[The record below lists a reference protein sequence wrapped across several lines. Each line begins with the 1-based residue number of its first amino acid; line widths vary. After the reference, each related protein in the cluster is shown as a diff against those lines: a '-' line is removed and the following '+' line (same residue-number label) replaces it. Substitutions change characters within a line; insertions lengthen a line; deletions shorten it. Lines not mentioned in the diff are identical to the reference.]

1 MLRNYCY
8 CPSFPQL
15 FASVCLFWKRP
26 GEPPCP
32 RSWPVELG
40 GRRLE
45 TILQVRVNQLLPRS
59 PCQAAQ
65 CKRGIQA
72 LGLSPWDFTQ
82 DCYYSPA
89 GKGEHTGEQTTG
101 NEKVAPGSRHRM
113 AYTEPE
119 VTCPGGSLPFTCQG
133 RASWKPR
140 HARTASR
147 FHEADRPHTGPQL
160 HHRLVNLGLDEA
172 LEMRL
177 ELKGCSGAHTP
188 AHGPQQPH
196 PELGAPLSMTSP
208 CAPSCSPLPK
218 LAG

>member
-1 MLRNYCY
+1 MMLRNYCY

-26 GEPPCP
+26 GESPCP

-89 GKGEHTGEQTTG
+89 GNGEHTGEQTTG

-160 HHRLVNLGLDEA
+160 HHRSPSLSQSGAGRGAGDEA
-172 LEMRL
+172 RAEGLLR
-177 ELKGCSGAHTP
+177 C
-188 AHGPQQPH
+188 PH
-196 PELGAPLSMTSP
+196 PCPRPPAAASRAWGSPVNDKPLCPIM
-208 CAPSCSPLPK
+208 
-218 LAG
+218 